1 MIKEIH
7 VKNFKCFEDFLLPV
21 KNINVLTGINGMGK
35 STIIQSLLLL
45 RQSFR
50 RNGDMKGLDLNGGYI
65 SLGNA
70 KDVLYEK
77 ADDEKLGLGFTDET
91 GEYFWEYGY
100 SPESDF
106 MPVLNTVLYKY
117 GGINETGLF
126 GRGFSYLSAYRIQP
140 QDLYGIQNEEE
151 TKQREFGNNGKFSLQ
166 YLDAYGDKEI
176 KNKNVVINDK
186 MGSSLRNQVHVW
198 LDRIAP
204 GVSPQITVNMQLRN
218 LELRYEFI
226 EGREKTGFYKSVN
239 TGFGIT
245 YVLPLIIA
253 ILSAEKGD
261 IIIVENPEAHI
272 HPAGQRMLGE
282 LISCAGAGG
291 VQMIIET
298 HSDHIINGLRLS
310 VKKKTV
316 LPEDIELSFFYKDS
330 SYCHMCLHPKILE
343 DGRLDS
349 WPEGFFDEWDKALYE
364 MI

>member
-50 RNGDMKGLDLNGGYI
+50 KNGNMKGLDLNGGYI

-77 ADDEKLGLGFTDET
+77 ADDDKLGLGFTDET
-91 GEYFWEYGY
+91 GKYFWEYAY

-106 MPVLNTVLYKY
+106 MPVLNKC
-117 GGINETGLF
+117 GNINETGIF
-126 GRGFSYLSAYRIQP
+126 GSGFSYLSAYRIQP

-151 TKQREFGNNGKFSLQ
+151 TKHKEFGNSGKFALQ

-176 KNKNVVINDK
+176 TNKNVVINDK
-186 MGSSLRNQVHVW
+186 MGNSLRNQVRVW
-198 LDRIAP
+198 LNMISP
-204 GVSPQITVNMQLRN
+204 GVSPQVTVNMQLRN

-226 EGREKTGFYKSVN
+226 EGRNKTEFYKSVN
-239 TGFGIT
+239 VGFGIT

-261 IIIVENPEAHI
+261 IIIIENPEAHI

-291 VQMIIET
+291 VQLIIET

-310 VKKKTV
+310 VKKQAV
-316 LPEDIELSFFYKDS
+316 SPEDIELSFFYKERG
-330 SYCHMCLHPKILE
+330 YCHMCVHPQILQ
-343 DGRLDS
+343 DGRLDC